1 MLFGYNFDVESI
13 WSNFKAIIWPIID
26 LYVPKILVPHHK
38 KYNPR
43 HYPKNIRVMI
53 NRKAA
58 IWRVMKTTNNPALKQ
73 KYTRL
78 ASEIKKL
85 ITALDI
91 EREEKI
97 IKANNLGSFFKF
109 VNGKLSSNDGIA
121 PLFDESGN
129 LIMSDNGKANIL
141 NDYFKSVFTIDDGVL
156 PQFPSRFRH
165 TIDTI
170 NDVDINPEII
180 CRIIKNL
187 KSNSAAGPDGLP
199 AVFFQNTS
207 NAISFPLAIMF
218 RSFIDLQC
226 LPSDWSKAVIAPKF
240 KKGQPSI
247 ASNYRPIALTCTTC
261 KILEKII
268 AIELIEFLQKHGLI
282 NKSQHGFLKN
292 HSTGTNLLNSL
303 HDWSISLSNH
313 LCTAIAYIDF
323 QRAFDSV
330 SHNKL
335 IHKLRSYGIEGNL

>member
-1 MLFGYNFDVESI
+1 M
-13 WSNFKAIIWPIID
+13 
-26 LYVPKILVPHHK
+26 
-38 KYNPR
+38 
-43 HYPKNIRVMI
+43 
-53 NRKAA
+53 
-58 IWRVMKTTNNPALKQ
+58 
-73 KYTRL
+73 
-78 ASEIKKL
+78 
-85 ITALDI
+85 
-91 EREEKI
+91 
-97 IKANNLGSFFKF
+97 
-109 VNGKLSSNDGIA
+109 
-121 PLFDESGN
+121 
-129 LIMSDNGKANIL
+129 
-141 NDYFKSVFTIDDGVL
+141 FTIDDGVC
-156 PQFPSRFRH
+156 PQFLSRFRH

-170 NDVDINPEII
+170 NDVDINPETI
-180 CRIIKNL
+180 CRILKNL

-199 AVFFQNTS
+199 AVFFRNTS
-207 NAISFPLAIMF
+207 NSISFPLAIMF
-218 RSFIDLQC
+218 RSFIDLHG

-335 IHKLRSYGIEGNL
+335 IHKLRSYGIEGNLLFWIISFLSNRTQVVRVGTSFSSSCAVTSGIPQGKCLGPNSLYCLCERYFRRFRPFYTLQTFCRRY